1 MARAKRT
8 VDKEEVEE
16 IINLKL
22 EELGGRKNKLTAN
35 GLAKF
40 SRKIANNEEYTRS
53 NGSLFNYYGYD
64 FWASDYKGED
74 YYGKKRL
81 AEIKNSV
88 EVHVAG
94 KDFLPEVQDIIL
106 LVDKYHKE
114 PEILSKKLSKVF
126 ESDKKKITKLTD
138 EISQLKEEKDKLKNN
153 LDDFKRGFATLFLN
167 SNSTDNSLND
177 VLSVPRLRD
186 GNVSAE
192 LQNMFKEEYKEVV
205 DTYKNAAIH
214 TKDEKNNVSDITK
227 LTARRERRRGL

>member
-8 VDKEEVEE
+8 VDEVEVDE

-40 SRKIANNEEYTRS
+40 SKKIANNEEYIRS
-53 NGSLFNYYGYD
+53 DGSLFNYYGYD

-88 EVHVAG
+88 EVRVAG
-94 KDFLPEVQDIIL
+94 RDFLPEVQDIIL
-106 LVDKYHKE
+106 LK
-114 PEILSKKLSKVF
+114 
-126 ESDKKKITKLTD
+126 SDL
-138 EISQLKEEKDKLKNN
+138 EE
-153 LDDFKRGFATLFLN
+153 FKRGFATLFLN
-167 SNSTDNSLND
+167 SNSADHSLND

-192 LQNMFKEEYKEVV
+192 LQNMFKEEYKDLV
-205 DTYKNAAIH
+205 DTYTNITASNENKM
-214 TKDEKNNVSDITK
+214 DNVSDIAK
-227 LTARRERRRGL
+227 LKARRERRRGL

>member
-8 VDKEEVEE
+8 VDEVEVDE

-40 SRKIANNEEYTRS
+40 SKKIANNEEYTRS
-53 NGSLFNYYGYD
+53 DGSLFNYYGYD

-88 EVHVAG
+88 EVRVAG
-94 KDFLPEVQDIIL
+94 RDFLPEVQDIIL

-114 PEILSKKLSKVF
+114 PEILSKKLCKVF
-126 ESDKKKITKLTD
+126 EDDKKKITKLTN
-138 EISQLKEEKDKLKNN
+138 EISQVKEEKTKLKSD
-153 LDDFKRGFATLFLN
+153 LEEFKRGFATLFLN
-167 SNSTDNSLND
+167 SNSADNSLND

-192 LQNMFKEEYKEVV
+192 LQNMFKEEYKDLV
-205 DTYKNAAIH
+205 DTYTNITASNENKM
-214 TKDEKNNVSDITK
+214 DNVSDIAK
-227 LTARRERRRGL
+227 LKARRERRRGL